1 MEKNEIRENA
11 ERYVELLSSY
21 SGYTG
26 VLNKVVKKINETRKE
41 LIFLEK
47 KLREVGV
54 KINDLEE

>member
-11 ERYVELLSSY
+11 ERYVELLRSY

-26 VLNKVVKKINETRKE
+26 GVNKVVKKINETRKE

-54 KINDLEE
+54 KIKDLEE

>member
-1 MEKNEIRENA
+1 MDENEIRENA

-26 VLNKVVKKINETRKE
+26 ALEKIVKKVNETRKE

-47 KLREVGV
+47 KLEEAGV
-54 KINDLEE
+54 KIKDVEE

>member
-26 VLNKVVKKINETRKE
+26 VLNKVVKKNNETRKE

-54 KINDLEE
+54 KIKDLEE

>member
-1 MEKNEIRENA
+1 MDENEIKENA

-26 VLNKVVKKINETRKE
+26 ALEKIVKNVNETRKE

-47 KLREVGV
+47 ILEEAGV
-54 KINDLEE
+54 KIKDVEE

>member
-1 MEKNEIRENA
+1 MDENEIKENA

-26 VLNKVVKKINETRKE
+26 ALEKIVKKVNETRKE

-47 KLREVGV
+47 KLEEAGV
-54 KINDLEE
+54 KIKDVEE